1 LSSRGHAMAVLYQK
15 PFWLRIEETKVLLIG
30 ADTEAPPPVDDGFT
44 SWEEMEE
51 RETMEV
57 VYDEFDLDTEVSLRR
72 WGVEEA
78 LWVRPVEEEFV
89 TWQFQRSGLC
99 EPVSLKIEH
108 EGNWIIMHMHPLT
121 ARVDEEEM
129 HIE

>member
-1 LSSRGHAMAVLYQK
+1 
-15 PFWLRIEETKVLLIG
+15 
-30 ADTEAPPPVDDGFT
+30 
-44 SWEEMEE
+44 
-51 RETMEV
+51 MEV